1 MIRPLLFALA
11 CTTSGCLAGEVQDRY
26 ASVVDAFLPSPFLDS
41 EAPFADPD
49 RALGPADGRTV
60 ALGIGSTL
68 TLRFFR
74 DIPDGRGPDLRVVE
88 IGPDGARAWV
98 AVSADGVSF
107 VEYPTPMAAST
118 RNDLDLADVGLSR
131 VAFVRVRGADDL
143 GIDPGF
149 DLDAVE
155 ALH

>member
-1 MIRPLLFALA
+1 MIRPLLFVLVTCAG
-11 CTTSGCLAGEVQDRY
+11 GCFAGEVQDRH
-26 ASVVDAFLPSPFLDS
+26 ASVVDSFVPAPSLDL
-41 EAPFADPD
+41 EAPFSDPG

-60 ALGIGSTL
+60 ALGLGSAL

-88 IGPDGARAWV
+88 LGPDGARAWV
-98 AVSADGVSF
+98 AVSADGVGF
-107 VEYPTPMAAST
+107 VEYAEPLVDGDET
-118 RNDLDLADVGLSR
+118 DLDLADVGLTEAS
-131 VAFVRVRGADDL
+131 FVRLRGADEQ

>member
-1 MIRPLLFALA
+1 MIRPLLFVLVT
-11 CTTSGCLAGEVQDRY
+11 CIGGCFAGEVQDRH
-26 ASVVDAFLPSPFLDS
+26 ASVVDSFVPAPSLDL
-41 EAPFADPD
+41 EAPFSDPD

-60 ALGIGSTL
+60 ALGLGSAL

-88 IGPDGARAWV
+88 LGPDGARAWV
-98 AVSADGVSF
+98 AVSADGVGF
-107 VEYPTPMAAST
+107 VEYAEPLVDGDET
-118 RNDLDLADVGLSR
+118 DLDLADVGLTEAS
-131 VAFVRVRGADDL
+131 FVRLRGADEA

-149 DLDAVE
+149 DLDALE